1 MDSWCNAASFIHQQ
15 IDLQEELLHQATS
28 EDDDDDVNESTAGRS
43 GKATLHGHRG
53 KGGGTFKIR
62 ELPVLRAD
70 DTAYGNFKDRLSNF
84 MVGQFAKHPEI
95 VPLVSG
101 EKVSFKAF
109 KGHDEVRNMLFMH
122 ANINMSSCI

>member
-28 EDDDDDVNESTAGRS
+28 EDDDDDVNESTSGRS

-70 DTAYGNFKDRLSNF
+70 DAAYGNFKDQLSNF
-84 MVGQFAKHPEI
+84 MVGQFPKHPEI

-109 KGHDEVRNMLFMH
+109 KGHDEVRNVLFMH